1 MTRGAVTTKIYMGR
15 RVGPETKEGSV
26 MKRKIASILLAV
38 VICIAFVPT
47 FAFADVPDDVQKD
60 AAAEDDYPV
69 ELFEDYDITHYNFNL
84 SQTKL
89 FYNGKVQ
96 LPEVSC
102 EELLVEDKDY
112 YLTYDCWESD
122 WPYDVGTYYVTITG
136 IAPYTGAVVLK
147 YTVVQTEITVNKTS
161 VTLYRKGAFQLK
173 VNVKEP
179 NGETT
184 YKSSNPKVA
193 TVSAGGK
200 IIAKTKGTATITAE
214 NGYASETVKVKVK
227 NPYLNKSKLTLKKKK
242 KAQLKV
248 KGLIGKATFKSS
260 NTKIAKVSKT
270 GKITAKKKGTC
281 TVKVKANGI
290 TLKCKV
296 KVK

>member
-1 MTRGAVTTKIYMGR
+1 MGR
-15 RVGPETKEGSV
+15 RVGTKTKEGSV

-38 VICIAFVPT
+38 VICVAFVPT
-47 FAFADVPDDVQKD
+47 FAFADVSDNVQRVT
-60 AAAEDDYPV
+60 AAEDEFTV
-69 ELFEDYDITHYNFNL
+69 ETLEDYDITHYNFNL
-84 SQTKL
+84 SQTKF

-102 EELLVEDKDY
+102 EESLVEGTDY
-112 YLTYDCWESD
+112 FLTYDCWESD

-161 VTLYRKGAFQLK
+161 VTLYRKGSFQLK

-179 NGETT
+179 DGKTT

-200 IIAKTKGTATITAE
+200 IVAKAKGTATITVK
-214 NGYASETVKVKVK
+214 NGYATETVKVKVK
-227 NPYLNKSKLTLKKKK
+227 NPYLNKSKLSLKKKK

-248 KGLIGKATFKSS
+248 KGLIGKATFKST
-260 NTKIAKVSKT
+260 NKRIAIVSKT

-281 TVKVKANGI
+281 TIKVKANGI